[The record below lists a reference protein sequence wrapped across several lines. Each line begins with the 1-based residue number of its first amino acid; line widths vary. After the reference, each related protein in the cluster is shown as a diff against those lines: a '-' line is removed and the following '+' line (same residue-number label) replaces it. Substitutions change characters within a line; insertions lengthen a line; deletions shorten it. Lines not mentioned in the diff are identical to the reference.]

1 MKMEM
6 FKGKLQAASVVL
18 VANVILLVIKGI
30 VVLMTGS
37 IAVTATLLDSLFDL
51 AGGFFVYLG
60 VKRSGEPRDASHH
73 YGHKQYE
80 NLYSLG
86 QLALIALT
94 AIIISFE
101 SARRLL
107 NPEPFTV
114 GAFELAVMVLT
125 ILIDIGLFLY
135 LQKESEEHGGSALE
149 AAEKNY
155 LSDVLQ
161 NSAVFVGLTFVSF
174 GFMQAD
180 SIAAL
185 VVAGFMIR
193 VVYKASK
200 QPVRELVDASPPRRK
215 MNRIRE
221 VIREYPGVL
230 GYENL
235 RARMADGRIHVDVRI
250 EVDGSMQLRKARKLA
265 EALETKIKNEVDEVR
280 EVLVEAHPAD

>member
-1 MKMEM
+1 MS
-6 FKGKLQAASVVL
+6 KGKLQAASVVL
-18 VANVILLVIKGI
+18 VANLVLLIIKGF

-37 IAVTATLLDSLFDL
+37 IAVAATLLDSLFDL
-51 AGGFFVYLG
+51 AGGVFIYLG
-60 VKRSGEPRDASHH
+60 VRRSGAPRDASHH

-114 GAFELAVMVLT
+114 GAFELAIMLFT
-125 ILIDIGLFLY
+125 IIIDIGLFAY
-135 LQKESEEHGGSALE
+135 LQKESDEHGGSALE

-155 LSDVLQ
+155 LSDILQ

-185 VVAGFMIR
+185 VVAGFMLR

-215 MNRIRE
+215 MSKIRE

-235 RARMADGRIHVDVRI
+235 RARMADGQISVDVRI
-250 EVDGSMQLRKARKLA
+250 EVDGSMPLRKARKLA
-265 EALETKIKNEVDEVR
+265 ESLEEKVKYAVSNVK
-280 EVLVEAHPAD
+280 EVLVETHPAD